1 MAGES
6 GNKRAM
12 TDNLRL
18 VGALVLLVLLVAF
31 IVGNSQNV
39 EVSFIF
45 FKTSISLIWA
55 LLIAVILGLGIDRLI
70 IAMMKHR
77 KNKS

>member
-31 IVGNSQNV
+31 IVGNSQSV